1 MVKVVEVKVATKLS
15 IKKGTFT
22 KLVYKSFSSKK
33 IETIIPN
40 YEYHFDI
47 CERNGDVRISFID
60 NCYERNA
67 KVEEM
72 TLSIHSADFESA
84 FSEDD
89 YDLTVI
95 IKRDDLLNPDKKFFV
110 NDILTLEFCGI
121 VEYNVEAEIQSLGQT
136 LWNGGDQDFTFIVGK
151 DKVKAH
157 KLLLYRYSTVLSE
170 MCKSGVNQI
179 KINNFNYDAVL
190 VTMRLCYDL
199 DSLRATVDNL
209 LEAIRF
215 TNVYD
220 MPIIKEKAE
229 HTLKD
234 YINVRSVCK
243 IANKSLEYDAP
254 ILKAY
259 CINFISKCIKDNK
272 QYDNAL
278 NLNQEIVQELYKSSV
293 FHTFLS

>member
-1 MVKVVEVKVATKLS
+1 MKWS

-22 KLVYKSFSSKK
+22 KLTKLVNKGISSKK

-40 YEYHFDI
+40 YEYHFAID
-47 CERNGDVRISFID
+47 ERNGDVRISFFD
-60 NCYERNA
+60 DCYDGNA
-67 KVEEM
+67 KVKEM

-84 FSEDD
+84 FTEDD
-89 YDLTVI
+89 DDIQTVI
-95 IKRDDLLNPDKKFFV
+95 IKRADLLNPDKKFFV
-110 NDILTLEFCGI
+110 NDILTLELCGI
-121 VEYNVEAEIQSLGQT
+121 IEYNVEAEIQSLGQT

-151 DKVKAH
+151 DKVRAH

-170 MCKSGVNQI
+170 ICKSNVNQI
-179 KINNFNYDAVL
+179 KINNFSCDAVH

-199 DSLRATVDNL
+199 DSLRANVDNL

-215 TNVYD
+215 TNLICYFL
-220 MPIIKEKAE
+220 EKAE
-229 HTLKD
+229 HTLYD

-243 IANKSLEYDAP
+243 IANKSVEYDAP

-278 NLNQEIVQELYKSSV
+278 NLNQEIVQELYKASV
-293 FHTFLS
+293 FQTFLS